1 MSVIMFSFKVKKM
14 VKMALMYW
22 IISLIVILGS
32 QIASSSAHAAKNSG
46 SCWLSGTTLSFGSVT
61 GKGKS
66 NYANLQI
73 TCNQYNHTQTVNVAL
88 CPYITAGGLGLL
100 NNRRLM
106 VKYGAVHSYL
116 SYDLF
121 YDAALTRRI
130 DTQASASTLNC
141 TYQTF
146 SVNENQK
153 VFTIPIYGL
162 VYSGQNVSE
171 GSFDNNNNTQ
181 VNLLYAFSEDEQPS
195 KEDAITATQ
204 SKPGTNSLYV
214 TANFENS
221 CSLISATDLNFGQID
236 NLSKTIT
243 GSASLTLSCPLNTSW
258 KVGLDQGLNYDGTT
272 RRMRNGTDYIGYELY
287 QDASYNQTWSNTNPS
302 QGTGTNGTQMIQIYG
317 KVPQSATVIPPG
329 EYQDT
334 ITVTLTY

>member
-1 MSVIMFSFKVKKM
+1 MSGFKLKRNVILIV
-14 VKMALMYW
+14 MYW
-22 IISLIVILGS
+22 VLSLISMLGLQLVS
-32 QIASSSAHAAKNSG
+32 TSAHAAKSSG

-73 TCNQYNHTQTVNVAL
+73 TCNQYNQTQTVNVAL

-130 DTQASASTLNC
+130 DTQANASTLNC

-146 SVNENQK
+146 SVNEDEK

-162 VYSGQNVSE
+162 VYSGQNVPE

-181 VNLLYAFSEDEQPS
+181 VYLLYAFSEDERPS

-204 SKPGTNSLYV
+204 SKPGTNSLNV

-221 CSLISATDLNFGQID
+221 CNLISASDLNFGQIND
-236 NLSKTIT
+236 FSKAVTSST
-243 GSASLTLSCPLNTSW
+243 RVTLSCPSNTNW

-272 RRMRNGTDYIGYELY
+272 RRMRNGADYIGYELY
-287 QDASYNQTWSNTNPS
+287 QDAGYRQPWNTTDAS
-302 QGTGTNGTQMIQIYG
+302 QGTGTNGTQIIQIYG
-317 KVPQSATVIPPG
+317 KVPQSAVVVPPG

-334 ITVTLTY
+334 ITITLTY

>member
-1 MSVIMFSFKVKKM
+1 M
-14 VKMALMYW
+14 L
-22 IISLIVILGS
+22 SLIVMLS
-32 QIASSSAHAAKNSG
+32 LQLLSTSAHAVNNSD
-46 SCWLSGTTLSFGSVT
+46 SCWLSGATLSFGSVT

-106 VKYGAVHSYL
+106 VKYGSVHSYL

-130 DTQASASTLNC
+130 DTQANASTLNC

-146 SVNENQK
+146 SINENK
-153 VFTIPIYGL
+153 KMFTIPIYGL
-162 VYSGQNVSE
+162 VYSGQNVTE
-171 GSFDNNNNTQ
+171 GNFDNNNNTH
-181 VNLLYAFSEDEQPS
+181 VNLLYAFSEEKQPS
-195 KEDAITATQ
+195 KEDAITATL
-204 SKPGTNSLYV
+204 SKPGTNSLNV

-221 CSLISATDLNFGQID
+221 CNLISATDLNFGQID
-236 NLSKTIT
+236 NLSKIIT
-243 GSASLTLSCPLNTSW
+243 SAAAVTLSCPLNTTW

-272 RRMRNGTDYIGYELY
+272 RRMRNGTDYIAYELY
-287 QDASYNQTWSNTNPS
+287 QDASYNKTWTNTNTSP
-302 QGTGTNGTQMIQIYG
+302 GVGTNGTQIIQIYG
-317 KVPQSATVIPPG
+317 KVPQSAVMVPAG